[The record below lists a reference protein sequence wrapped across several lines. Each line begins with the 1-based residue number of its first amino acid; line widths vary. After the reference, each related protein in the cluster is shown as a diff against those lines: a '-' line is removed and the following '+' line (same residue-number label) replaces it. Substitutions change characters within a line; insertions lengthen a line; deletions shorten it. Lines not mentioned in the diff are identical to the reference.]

1 MEKLQVPRQLEPKA
15 NRLQI
20 HRQIT
25 KVLEYSVFYLLDSRF
40 VQSNDTPRIL
50 NPVHALLWLSPGF
63 DFAVDVNDL
72 IFFEITQSKH

>member
-1 MEKLQVPRQLEPKA
+1 MEKHDTTL
-15 NRLQI
+15 NSGNSGFFGYI
-20 HRQIT
+20 
-25 KVLEYSVFYLLDSRF
+25 EYSVFYLLDSRF
-40 VQSNDTPRIL
+40 VQSNDTARIL